1 MSAVRQF
8 HDLTVQLIKFLE
20 SSASRDEKIQK
31 TTELLE
37 KRQQLMAEIIPPFS
51 NEEKE
56 IGAAAI
62 ALNKKL
68 NDLLFKEKIL
78 IQKDLKELNRRKK
91 STNKYENPYNSLF
104 IDGVFYDKRK

>member
-8 HDLTVQLIKFLE
+8 RDLTVQLIEFLE

-37 KRQQLMAEIIPPFS
+37 KRQQLIAEIAPPFS

-56 IGAAAI
+56 IGAATI

-78 IQKDLKELNRRKK
+78 IQKDIKELNRKKK

-104 IDGVFYDKRK
+104 IDGIFYDKRK